1 MKFLNQFLAP
11 SGPVEM
17 RPEFN
22 RSVWHTGDILRANM
36 ICNVY
41 MQKQT
46 PHPIAA
52 GLAIKHVVYEQIGA
66 PITSKQE
73 PT

>member
-36 ICNVY
+36 LHRVHQ
-41 MQKQT
+41 QKGT
-46 PHPIAA
+46 PHAIAA
-52 GLAIKHVVYEQIGA
+52 GLAIKHVIYEQIGA
-66 PITSKQE
+66 PIASKQE
-73 PT
+73 QA